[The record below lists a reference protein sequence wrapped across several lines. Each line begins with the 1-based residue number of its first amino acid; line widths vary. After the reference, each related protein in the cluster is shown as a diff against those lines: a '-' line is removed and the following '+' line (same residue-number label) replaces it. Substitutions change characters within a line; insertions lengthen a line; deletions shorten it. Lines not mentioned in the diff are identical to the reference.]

1 MNSEHI
7 ESIVDL
13 AATIAAR
20 AEEIDKILIIYTLKP
35 EKDDESQFSLDN
47 GLTLEQSSWMVNG
60 FLFWLHAGAMGL
72 LKRIDK

>member
-72 LKRIDK
+72 LKRIVE